1 MRSIT
6 LSVALTLLASIG
18 LAQTDNVAPIK
29 WEKYSDV
36 DEKVTVVFPKRPTK
50 MSAYNR
56 CSEQMHDIYRAYA
69 DGAAYELTIF
79 TNKKIGSRPKWCTDV
94 RDPYDSDALAER
106 LKEIAVQKQAGPPE
120 RFDLQGYE
128 AFRFTTENLT
138 RILVSDID
146 KNKRWIELEVAHY
159 PDKVPDLD
167 RFFASFRL
175 NDATGQDI
183 RAGAFVTL
191 GDEGVDAYVPPA
203 PPTAAAG
210 APITPGY
217 RIIVNERP
225 PYTGNARKNNV
236 QGHVTL
242 KLTLLANGS
251 VGNIEVVEGLP
262 DGLTESA
269 IYAARRIVFLPKRVD
284 GKPVSVSIKLE
295 YGFKIY

>member
-1 MRSIT
+1 MRIIT
-6 LSVALTLLASIG
+6 LSIALMLLASVG
-18 LAQTDNVAPIK
+18 LAQADSVAPIK
-29 WEKYSDV
+29 WDRYSDV

-50 MSAYNR
+50 MSAYDR
-56 CSEQMHDIYRAYA
+56 CSERMHDIYRAYA

-79 TNKKIGSRPKWCTDV
+79 TNKKIGSRPKSCTEV
-94 RDPYDSDALAER
+94 RDPYDNDALAER
-106 LKEIAVQKQAGPPE
+106 LKEIPLQKQSGPGA
-120 RFDLQGYE
+120 RINLQGYE

-138 RILVSDID
+138 RILVNDID

-167 RFFASFRL
+167 RFFGSLRL

-203 PPTAAAG
+203 RPPTSVSAH
-210 APITPGY
+210 

-225 PYTGNARKNNV
+225 PYTGNAIKNNV

-242 KLTLLANGS
+242 RLTLLANGS
-251 VGNIEVVEGLP
+251 VGNVEVLEGLP

-295 YGFKIY
+295 YSFKVH

>member
-6 LSVALTLLASIG
+6 LSIALTLLASVG

-36 DEKVTVVFPKRPTK
+36 DEKVTILFPKRPTE
-50 MSAYNR
+50 MNAYDR
-56 CSEQMHDIYRAYA
+56 CSERMHNIYRAYA

-79 TNKKIGSRPKWCTDV
+79 TNKKHGSRPKWCTEV
-94 RDPYDSDALAER
+94 RDPYDNDALAER
-106 LKEIAVQKQAGPPE
+106 LKEIAVQKQSGPAE
-120 RFDLQGYE
+120 RINLQGYE

-138 RILVSDID
+138 RILVNDID

-167 RFFASFRL
+167 RFFGSLRV

-191 GDEGVDAYVPPA
+191 GDEGVDAYVPPSG
-203 PPTAAAG
+203 PPTSVSAQ
-210 APITPGY
+210 

-225 PYTGNARKNNV
+225 PYTGNAIKNNV

-242 KLTLLANGS
+242 RLTLLANGS
-251 VGNIEVVEGLP
+251 VGNVEVLEGLP

-295 YGFKIY
+295 YSFKVH